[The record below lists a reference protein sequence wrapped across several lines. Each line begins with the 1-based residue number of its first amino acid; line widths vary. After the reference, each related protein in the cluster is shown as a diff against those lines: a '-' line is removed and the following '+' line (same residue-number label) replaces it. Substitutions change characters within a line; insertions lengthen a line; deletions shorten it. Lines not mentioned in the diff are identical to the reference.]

1 MAIRPVVVD
10 KRSPF
15 LGEACALC
23 KQPFGPGDEIAI
35 CPEDATRHH
44 VHCWRANGD
53 KCTAYGCTGYG
64 EVVGAPPFSP
74 TQATRFRPG
83 QEDEAKVQTLPTRS
97 FHCAQSCLIIA
108 IAMAIILIAIGC
120 FGLWAIAD
128 YIMIEVLGWQ
138 YRDPVTG
145 IIPMLNSG
153 AIGTGLISLY
163 AMVATWQLPSLTVS
177 W

>member
-23 KQPFGPGDEIAI
+23 KQPFGPGDELAI

-44 VHCWRANGD
+44 VHCWQANGD

-64 EVVGAPPFSP
+64 EVTGVTPAPVPG
-74 TQATRFRPG
+74 TARFRSG
-83 QEDEAKVQTLPTRS
+83 QENESKVQTLPTRS
-97 FHCAQSCLIIA
+97 FHCAQSCLLISIA
-108 IAMAIILIAIGC
+108 VAIILIAIGC

-128 YIMIEVLGWQ
+128 YIMIDVLGWQ
-138 YRDPVTG
+138 YREPIAGFIPLMRSG
-145 IIPMLNSG
+145 IL
-153 AIGTGLISLY
+153 GTGLLSFSTI
-163 AMVATWQLPSLTVS
+163 ATTLHMPTIFVN
-177 W
+177 